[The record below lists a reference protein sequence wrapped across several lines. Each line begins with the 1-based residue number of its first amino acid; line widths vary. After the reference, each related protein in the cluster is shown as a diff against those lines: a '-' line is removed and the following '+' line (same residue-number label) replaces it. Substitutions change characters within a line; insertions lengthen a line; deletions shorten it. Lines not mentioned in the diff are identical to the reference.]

1 MERVSAEDIRAALSV
16 LRPLFEEAVV
26 VDPKAETAAGDL
38 LRLRSETFLLETPE
52 GDRAMVLEVAGA
64 PGSLGRL
71 GELLYQ
77 DELTGVFNRR
87 YLDEFRFLARDAEQ
101 NTRPVGLIMLDL
113 RRFKQINDSLGHL
126 AGDQILRDV
135 AGALQA
141 HTQSPDSVIRLGG
154 DEFLVVMSACV
165 EEDVRHKA
173 EELRQAVEAVT
184 PADFGYAYDACFD
197 AAPAGLDKLVNT
209 ADRRMYGEK
218 RQNAR
223 HYMEHT

>member
-16 LRPLFEEAVV
+16 LRPLFEGAAVIE
-26 VDPKAETAAGDL
+26 PEAETAAGDQ

-52 GDRAMVLEVAGA
+52 GDRAVVLEVAGA

-154 DEFLVVMSACV
+154 DEFLVVMSACG

-184 PADFGYAYDACFD
+184 PADFGYAYDACFETT
-197 AAPAGLDKLVNT
+197 PARLDNLVDT
-209 ADRRMYGEK
+209 ADCRMYAEK
-218 RQNAR
+218 RQNTR
-223 HYMEHT
+223 HNMEHT